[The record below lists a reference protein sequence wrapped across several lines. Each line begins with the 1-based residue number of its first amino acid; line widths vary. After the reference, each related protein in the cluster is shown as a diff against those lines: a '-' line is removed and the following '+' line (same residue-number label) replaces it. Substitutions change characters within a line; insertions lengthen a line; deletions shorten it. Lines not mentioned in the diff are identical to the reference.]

1 VKFGS
6 IKYLF
11 SRDKYAT
18 PKYDLTDQ
26 KVPLDLLYS
35 NFKGGAAIVPI
46 ERCRSHMLG
55 FTVDENPFIKTL
67 IDYSSSNSN
76 YSGSVLE
83 NYYNHYCP
91 TSMQSVLRSDNPS
104 LNKYHPMA
112 TVLPWGIS
120 TPEEKLP
127 NICVDPSA
135 EQLLS
140 KEAHKLGLKEKNNFG
155 WQFFGPVSEDL
166 GLQEYARLISVY
178 NSIKEHGYLPEK
190 YGYMHGQFLVSD
202 DDWVWVN
209 IGGKHRFS
217 SLAALQYKS
226 IPVALKSRSSAL
238 FIRRS
243 DVDYWPNVK
252 NGLFSRTDALNIF
265 DRILSGTS
273 YASLINNNS

>member
-1 VKFGS
+1 MKFGS
-6 IKYLF
+6 IKQLF

-26 KVPLDLLYS
+26 KKPLDLLYS
-35 NFKGGAAIVPI
+35 NFNGSAAIVPL

-55 FTVDENPFIKTL
+55 FTINENPFIKTL
-67 IDYSSSNSN
+67 IEYSQGKSS
-76 YSGSVLE
+76 YTGSILE
-83 NYYNHYCP
+83 TYYAQYCP
-91 TSMQSVLRSDNPS
+91 ESMQSVLRSDNPL

-127 NICVDPSA
+127 NICVDPTA
-135 EQLLS
+135 ERLLS

-166 GLQEYARLISVY
+166 GVQEYTRLVSVY
-178 NSIKEHGYLPEK
+178 NSIKEHGYLPER

-209 IGGKHRFS
+209 IGGKHRFA
-217 SLAALQYKS
+217 SLAALQFEN

-238 FIRRS
+238 FIRRC

-252 NGLFSRTDALNIF
+252 NGLFSRNDALSIF
-265 DRILSGTS
+265 DRILNGTS
-273 YASLINNNS
+273 FSSLINK